1 MAAAR
6 LPNLGEMA
14 IAPLFIGPFAAGLTE
29 RDGNFSQ
36 ICRGETR
43 NKAERNERNILTLVT
58 KCRFA
63 PRRGRSCRTGKAR
76 PSRRRTRAGHRT
88 YRAFAWVM
96 SVCPEDNV
104 VLLTCLTSCL
114 VCVVCALHLRWL
126 NAVRVVHGGLVID
139 RLIVVR

>member
-43 NKAERNERNILTLVT
+43 NKAERNERNILTLGRKST
-58 KCRFA
+58 FA
-63 PRRGRSCRTGKAR
+63 PIYGACTYLHPYVDDDDDDRGLRSAR
-76 PSRRRTRAGHRT
+76 DGRLDGSSAAGGGGQHRRRRDHERSRSA
-88 YRAFAWVM
+88 
-96 SVCPEDNV
+96 
-104 VLLTCLTSCL
+104 
-114 VCVVCALHLRWL
+114 
-126 NAVRVVHGGLVID
+126 
-139 RLIVVR
+139 

>member
-58 KCRFA
+58 KSRSA
-63 PRRGRSCRTGKAR
+63 PTLRTVTTGTGA
-76 PSRRRTRAGHRT
+76 TR
-88 YRAFAWVM
+88 
-96 SVCPEDNV
+96 V
-104 VLLTCLTSCL
+104 VLIPDDVPGL
-114 VCVVCALHLRWL
+114 CA
-126 NAVRVVHGGLVID
+126 D
-139 RLIVVR
+139 

>member
-63 PRRGRSCRTGKAR
+63 PNREAANGRVSASQSSRHGSASPR
-76 PSRRRTRAGHRT
+76 YPSA
-88 YRAFAWVM
+88 A
-96 SVCPEDNV
+96 E
-104 VLLTCLTSCL
+104 LLAQAAASDEAADKQNPKTS
-114 VCVVCALHLRWL
+114 
-126 NAVRVVHGGLVID
+126 
-139 RLIVVR
+139 

>member
-1 MAAAR
+1 
-6 LPNLGEMA
+6 MA

-63 PRRGRSCRTGKAR
+63 PK
-76 PSRRRTRAGHRT
+76 
-88 YRAFAWVM
+88 Y
-96 SVCPEDNV
+96 E
-104 VLLTCLTSCL
+104 
-114 VCVVCALHLRWL
+114 
-126 NAVRVVHGGLVID
+126 
-139 RLIVVR
+139 LIVTNNNNVETETTSDEFDLFDFNTEGFGTVVMLNGEKSVRKA

>member
-63 PRRGRSCRTGKAR
+63 PT
-76 PSRRRTRAGHRT
+76 
-88 YRAFAWVM
+88 
-96 SVCPEDNV
+96 
-104 VLLTCLTSCL
+104 LLTKALDPVPFDYDACSLMCLPSAPYTRC
-114 VCVVCALHLRWL
+114 R
-126 NAVRVVHGGLVID
+126 VHGA
-139 RLIVVR
+139 